1 MNRRAFGGEGET
13 AACAYLVRRGW
24 RILDRNVRIGR
35 GEIDIIAQKRGAI
48 AFIEVKRRTTNQF
61 GTPAEAV
68 NAEKQRRIITAAALY
83 LQRHNLQNA
92 NVRFDVIE
100 VTPDGVN
107 HIPCA
112 FDATDML

>member
-13 AACAYLVRRGW
+13 AACEYLVRHGW
-24 RILDRNVRIGR
+24 KILDRNVRIGR
-35 GEIDIIAQKRGAI
+35 GEIDIIARKRGAI

-83 LQRHNLQNA
+83 LQRQNLQNA

-100 VTPDGVN
+100 VTPDGIN
-107 HIPCA
+107 HIPDA
-112 FDATDML
+112 FDATDFR